1 MAKIIVLEF
10 ITLDGIIEAPETWQ
24 FSYFSPDIA
33 QANMEQL
40 QQVDAQLLGRVTYEI
55 FVDAWPQRTNNE
67 FGIADKFNSMPKF
80 VVSSTLTQAE
90 WNNTTI
96 LSENGIESVRRLKQ
110 DFEGTIGI
118 IGSAKLVQ
126 SLMPTDLIDEYHLQ
140 VYPLVL
146 GQGKRLFD
154 DHDKKIGLRLVHS
167 QVYSSGVILLMYHP
181 NST

>member
-24 FSYFSPDIA
+24 FPYFDPEMA
-33 QANMEQL
+33 QANVEQL

-55 FVDAWPQRTNNE
+55 FADAWPQRTDNE

-80 VVSSTLTQAE
+80 VVSSTLKQAE

-96 LSENGIESVRRLKQ
+96 LSENGTDAVRRLKQ
-110 DFEGTIGI
+110 EFEGTISV

-126 SLMPTDLIDEYHLQ
+126 SMMQTDLIDEYRLQ
-140 VYPLVL
+140 VHPVVL
-146 GQGKRLFD
+146 GKGKRLFD
-154 DHDKKIGLRLVHS
+154 DQVDKIDLRLVDT
-167 QVYSSGVILLMYHP
+167 QVYSSGVILLVYHP
-181 NST
+181 DST

>member
-1 MAKIIVLEF
+1 
-10 ITLDGIIEAPETWQ
+10 
-24 FSYFSPDIA
+24 
-33 QANMEQL
+33 
-40 QQVDAQLLGRVTYEI
+40 
-55 FVDAWPQRTNNE
+55 
-67 FGIADKFNSMPKF
+67 
-80 VVSSTLTQAE
+80 
-90 WNNTTI
+90 
-96 LSENGIESVRRLKQ
+96 VRRLKQ